1 MKKALKRV
9 LSLSLAM
16 LLMIGALV
24 AVPTEA
30 KADEEGYDIF
40 LAYGGDAAES
50 NDWGFQYCGDGCADN
65 KGEVTATN
73 AKIKVGETVEIGLTF
88 PSEVVYTWF
97 MAPVIV
103 ASEVTELDYTL
114 NSVKVDGKEIK
125 DTIDLTLRAEGPWWY
140 EDTGAYEDSTALRLA
155 GGYNEWAEKYIA
167 ESPKG
172 CKEIV
177 YSITLN
183 SLTIGGEKVEASGS
197 SDGAFDPAGKY
208 NAYIGIQT
216 PTFSF
221 RNAWDDG
228 DYGKNSDVFNQITKW
243 VDNVAT
249 NWGATIN
256 DTTVEGN
263 GTYTVSIEN
272 LPADFASDF
281 TTQDYFNLLF
291 ISTDIPL
298 SEEVAVTDV
307 KLIMDGK
314 TVHEYKE
321 AYLDPDATDYVK
333 ILIQNIWNDD
343 VKEISYYAI
352 PSKSIEMQFTISGFN
367 YDKAADK
374 TDDKSDVQTPS
385 DDKTTPDTQTGSAN
399 AGNDNGGISP
409 VVVVAV
415 IVVIAAVAVAVV
427 VVMKKKKA

>member
-50 NDWGFQYCGDGCADN
+50 NDWGFQYYGDGCADN
-65 KGEVTATN
+65 KG
-73 AKIKVGETVEIGLTF
+73 
-88 PSEVVYTWF
+88 
-97 MAPVIV
+97 
-103 ASEVTELDYTL
+103 EVTELDYTL